1 MATENYDASLAH
13 LNKSAAGMRFGLV
26 VSQWNS
32 DITSSMSQAAQATLI
47 QAGASEE
54 DIITQQVPG
63 SFELIYGCSRMM
75 EKRRDLDAIIAI
87 GSVIRGETAHFDHVC
102 SATAQGI
109 ARLNERASIP
119 VLFCVLTDENK
130 QQAIDR
136 SGGRLG
142 NKGTEAAVAAVE
154 MAVLR
159 KDLS

>member
-13 LNKSAAGMRFGLV
+13 LKKSAAGMRFGLV

-32 DITSSMSQAAQATLI
+32 DITSSMSQAAQATLV
-47 QAGASEE
+47 QAGAVAENIFIQE
-54 DIITQQVPG
+54 VPG

-75 EKRRDLDAIIAI
+75 EKGKDLDAIIAI

-102 SATAQGI
+102 SATAQGL
-109 ARLNERASIP
+109 AHLNERGSIP

-130 QQAIDR
+130 QQALER

-154 MAVLR
+154 MALLR
-159 KDLS
+159 KKLS

>member
-32 DITSSMSQAAQATLI
+32 DITSMSQAAQATLI

-75 EKRRDLDAIIAI
+75 ER
-87 GSVIRGETAHFDHVC
+87 GVI
-102 SATAQGI
+102 
-109 ARLNERASIP
+109 
-119 VLFCVLTDENK
+119 
-130 QQAIDR
+130 
-136 SGGRLG
+136 
-142 NKGTEAAVAAVE
+142 
-154 MAVLR
+154 
-159 KDLS
+159 

>member
-13 LNKSAAGMRFGLV
+13 LKKSATGLRFGLV

-32 DITSSMSQAAQATLI
+32 DITSSMCQAAQTTLM
-47 QAGASEE
+47 QAGANQE

-75 EKRRDLDAIIAI
+75 EHRNDLDAIIAI

-130 QQAIDR
+130 EQAIDR

-142 NKGTEAAVAAVE
+142 NKGTEAAAAAVE
-154 MAVLR
+154 MAWLR
-159 KDLS
+159 KDMS